1 MLYPIRIN
9 KYLADKK
16 IASRR
21 EADELIKLGKV
32 TINGKKAELGAMIQ
46 EADKVE
52 VEGELKKLVYLAFN
66 KPVGIITHS
75 PQNGEQSIADIL
87 KFTPTPKSPVREDRS
102 ERRSMSIGDSSK
114 NHERKAMVWGFNQEV
129 FPLGRLDK
137 DSHGLIILTNDGRM
151 TDRLLNPMFEHE
163 KEYEVA
169 VTLPVTENFI
179 KQMEKGVKLDGG
191 YITQKCILKKL
202 DDNIFSIILTEGKK
216 RQIRRMCTSLG
227 YEVRDLRRVRVMN
240 IELGNLKEGQYR
252 IISGAEKEEF
262 LGKLEL

>member
-21 EADELIKLGKV
+21 EADDLIKLGKIM
-32 TINGKKAELGAMIQ
+32 INGKKAELGAMVQ
-46 EADKVE
+46 ESDKVA
-52 VEGELKKLVYLAFN
+52 VEGDLKKLVYLVFN
-66 KPVGIITHS
+66 KPAGIITHS
-75 PQNGEQSIADIL
+75 PQGDEVSIAEIL
-87 KFTPTPKSPVREDRS
+87 K
-102 ERRSMSIGDSSK
+102 
-114 NHERKAMVWGFNQEV
+114 FNQEV

-151 TDRLLNPMFEHE
+151 TDRLLNPIFEHE
-163 KEYEVA
+163 KEYEVETA
-169 VTLPVTENFI
+169 QPISKSFI
-179 KQMEKGVKLDGG
+179 KQMERGVKLDDG
-191 YITQKCILKKL
+191 YTTQKCIVKKL

-227 YEVRDLRRVRVMN
+227 YEVRDLKRVRVMN
-240 IELGNLKEGQYR
+240 IELGNLKEGHYR
-252 IISGAEKEEF
+252 VISGIGREDF